1 MKLRPILSAKK
12 DGIMIQVTEKAALK
26 IKEIADS
33 EGIGHYNVRVRV
45 IGGGCAGFSYDMYY
59 EEKIGEMDEV
69 VEITDYYGT
78 IKVVVDPL
86 SFQYLDEVTVD
97 YVDSQFAAGFKFLNP
112 KVTGS
117 CGCGSSVSF

>member
-1 MKLRPILSAKK
+1 
-12 DGIMIQVTEKAALK
+12 MISVTEKAALK

-45 IGGGCAGFSYDMYY
+45 VGGGCAGFTYDMFY
-59 EEKIGEMDEV
+59 EDKIGDMDEV
-69 VEITDYYGT
+69 VELTDHYGT

-86 SFQYLDEVTVD
+86 SFQYLEDTTIDWQEAA
-97 YVDSQFAAGFKFLNP
+97 FGAGFKFLNP
-112 KVTGS
+112 NVTGS

>member
-1 MKLRPILSAKK
+1 
-12 DGIMIQVTEKAALK
+12 MIQVTEKAALK

-59 EEKIGEMDEV
+59 EEKISEMDEV

>member
-1 MKLRPILSAKK
+1 
-12 DGIMIQVTEKAALK
+12 MIQITEKAALK
-26 IKEIADS
+26 IKEISDS

-45 IGGGCAGFSYDMYY
+45 VGGGCAGFTYDMYY
-59 EEKIGEMDEV
+59 EEKIGDMDEV

-86 SFQYLDEVTVD
+86 SFQYLDEVTID
-97 YVDSQFAAGFKFLNP
+97 YIDSQFGAGFKFINP
-112 KVTGS
+112 KATGS